1 MNQKQLNEQKRL
13 IEAGKV
19 IVFGRWFYVSAIGL
33 TGIFTKIVGG
43 PNANFPVPLI
53 ILMDFIAYGL
63 NLVYYFYF
71 KYARKTWPG
80 IKTILFLSF
89 MADTVIMTC
98 VIYFAGGIISI
109 GFLYYIYGLI
119 ASAFIYSF
127 WGVALIATINSI
139 AYGSL
144 IFLEYS
150 KVIPYIS
157 RYNIQFESQLAFNI
171 VPVITN
177 TFAVVTS
184 FFIIGYFSGL
194 LAKNLRKKENE
205 IIAERDKE
213 KAILSNLSDGL
224 IYINSSGVIDM
235 INSRAKKMLG
245 LKEEDI
251 IGKNIKQLDLKK
263 LFLLDKVLKSKNLS
277 QELNTS
283 EDKDTYLRVYSV
295 EVKNE
300 DNKLIGTA
308 KIVHD
313 ISREKYVDKIKSEF
327 ITIAGHQL
335 RTPLSAI
342 KGALSLFL
350 SGDYGKIN
358 REQETIIKQSY
369 DYTERLIKIVNDMLN
384 VSSAEEGK
392 FNYEFAETNV
402 KDFVE
407 NNSERFVE
415 EAKNKKINLIFN
427 FADKLPSVELDVRKF
442 RLVFNALLENA
453 LVYNKENGSV
463 EVSFN
468 EQDGKLLIIIRDTG
482 IGIPQEDQEKVFT
495 KFFRADNALKF
506 FTEGNGLDLFVV
518 KNIID
523 NHQGDIWFES
533 GANKGTTFFIKIP
546 FVQTKKGVMG
556 K

>member
-313 ISREKYVDKIKSEF
+313 ISREKYVHKIKSEF